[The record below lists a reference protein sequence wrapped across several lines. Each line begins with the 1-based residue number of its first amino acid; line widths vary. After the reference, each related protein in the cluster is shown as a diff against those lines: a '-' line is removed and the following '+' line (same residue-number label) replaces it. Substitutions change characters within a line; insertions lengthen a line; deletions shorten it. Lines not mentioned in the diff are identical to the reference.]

1 MLYFPQYACCTKWNC
16 YKSHLHVFGVFL
28 LHLSDFVIVIIVP
41 DNLGED
47 CPVFDDLFEFCQ
59 IYAGGTLGNRKIANA
74 SFCFVI
80 SKLFFIFQMRLED

>member
-1 MLYFPQYACCTKWNC
+1 MPVVLNGIAINHISMY
-16 YKSHLHVFGVFL
+16 LGVFL

-80 SKLFFIFQMRLED
+80 SLRFSLFFRCGSKTKS